1 MRNKTKFIIAAVLIY
16 VLFPGTSLAQQI
28 GFTQEDRERQIRMET
43 TLHMFMEQTDK
54 RFEELRADMN
64 FRFEQVD
71 KRFEQVDRR
80 FEQVDKRFEQ
90 MMNFI
95 WILVS
100 IFTAM
105 TIATIGFAF
114 WDRRSYIRQ
123 AKEEAVQQIE
133 KQSRLTHLIEALR
146 EIAPKYPELAASLRK
161 FGLM

>member
-71 KRFEQVDRR
+71 KR

>member
-1 MRNKTKFIIAAVLIY
+1 MWNATKTLLVTIFVFA
-16 VLFPGTSLAQQI
+16 LFTGSSHAQQT
-28 GFTQEDRERQIRMET
+28 GFTQEDRERQIRMDT
-43 TLHMFMEQTDK
+43 TLHMFMEKTDN
-54 RFEELRADMN
+54 RLDELRADMN
-64 FRFEQVD
+64 FRFEQMD
-71 KRFEQVDRR
+71 KR

-90 MMNFI
+90 MMNFM

-105 TIATIGFAF
+105 TIGTIGFAF

-123 AKEEAVQQIE
+123 AKEEAVYQIE
-133 KQSRLTHLIEALR
+133 KQSRLTHLIEALQ

>member
-1 MRNKTKFIIAAVLIY
+1 MRNKSKFIIAAVLIF
-16 VLFPGTSLAQQI
+16 VLLPGATLAQQI

-43 TLHMFMEQTDK
+43 TLRMFMEQTDK
-54 RFEELRADMN
+54 RFQELRTDMN

-71 KRFEQVDRR
+71 KRFEQVD
-80 FEQVDKRFEQ
+80 KRFEQ
-90 MMNFI
+90 MMNFM

-133 KQSRLTHLIEALR
+133 KQSRLTHLMEALR

>member
-1 MRNKTKFIIAAVLIY
+1 MRNKGKFIIAAILLFI
-16 VLFPGTSLAQQI
+16 LFPCTSPAQQI

-54 RFEELRADMN
+54 RFEELRANMN
-64 FRFEQVD
+64 F
-71 KRFEQVDRR
+71 R